1 MAKLGIKGSF
11 RALTRFEWGL
21 WLCSLVVVTGS
32 FLLAPNTDYLNLVT
46 SLIGVTGLIFL
57 AKGMML
63 GQIVTIIFSLLYTI
77 VAYLYRYYG
86 EVITYACMTL
96 PMAVVAFVQ
105 WTRNPY
111 KDSGE
116 VAVAEVKA
124 RQVVVM
130 ALLAVAVTVVFYYI
144 LSALATP
151 NLLVS
156 TLSITT
162 SFVAVY
168 LTALRSPLYALAYA
182 LNDVVLV
189 VLWVLATL
197 EDSAYAPMI
206 ACFVMFLANDIYGY
220 INWRRMQRRQA
231 ES

>member
-11 RALTRFEWGL
+11 AALTRFEWGL
-21 WLCSLVVVTGS
+21 WIVSMVVVTGS

-77 VAYLYRYYG
+77 VAYFYRYYG

-96 PMAVVAFVQ
+96 PMAIVAFVQ

-116 VAVAEVKA
+116 VAVADVKA

-130 ALLAVAVTVVFYYI
+130 VLLAVVVTTLFYQI
-144 LSALATP
+144 LRALGTP

-156 TLSITT
+156 TLSIAT

-182 LNDVVLV
+182 FNDVVLV

-197 EDSAYAPMI
+197 DDSAYAPMI
-206 ACFVMFLANDIYGY
+206 ACFAMFLANDIYGY
-220 INWRRMQRRQA
+220 VNWKRMQKRQ
-231 ES
+231 ENS

>member
-11 RALTRFEWGL
+11 GQLTRFEWGL
-21 WLCSLVVVTGS
+21 WLCSLAVVTGS
-32 FLLAPNTDYLNLVT
+32 FLLAPNTDYLNLAT

-57 AKGMML
+57 AKGMIL
-63 GQIVTIIFSLLYTI
+63 GQIVTIIFSLLYAI
-77 VAYLYRYYG
+77 VAYIFRYYG
-86 EVITYACMTL
+86 EVITYAFMTL

-116 VAVAEVKA
+116 VAVAEVEA
-124 RQVVVM
+124 RQVAVM
-130 ALLAVAVTVVFYYI
+130 ALLAVVVTVLFYYI
-144 LSALATP
+144 LRLLATP

-189 VLWVLATL
+189 VLWVLATI
-197 EDSAYAPMI
+197 ENSAYAPMI
-206 ACFVMFLANDIYGY
+206 ACFVMFLANDIYGFV
-220 INWRRMQRRQA
+220 NWKGMQRRQA
-231 ES
+231 EN

>member
-11 RALTRFEWGL
+11 AQLTRFEWGL
-21 WLCSLVVVTGS
+21 WLSSLAVVTGS

-63 GQIVTIIFSLLYTI
+63 GQIVTIIFSLLYTV
-77 VAYLYRYYG
+77 VAYFYRYYG

-105 WTRNPY
+105 WSRNPY

-116 VAVAEVKA
+116 VAVAKVRA
-124 RQVVVM
+124 SQVVVM
-130 ALLAVAVTVVFYYI
+130 VLLSVIVTALFYHI
-144 LSALATP
+144 LRALETP

-162 SFVAVY
+162 SFIAVY
-168 LTALRSPLYALAYA
+168 LTALRSPFYALAYA
-182 LNDVVLV
+182 FNDVVLV
-189 VLWVLATL
+189 ALWVLATM

-206 ACFVMFLANDIYGY
+206 ACFAMFLANDIYGY
-220 INWRRMQRRQA
+220 VNWKRMQKRQ

>member
-11 RALTRFEWGL
+11 AALTRFEWGL
-21 WLCSLVVVTGS
+21 WIVSMVVVTGS

-77 VAYLYRYYG
+77 VAFFYHYYG

-130 ALLAVAVTVVFYYI
+130 ALLAVVVTALFFHI
-144 LSALATP
+144 LRALGTP

-156 TLSITT
+156 TLSIAT

-197 EDSAYAPMI
+197 DDSAYAPMI

-220 INWRRMQRRQA
+220 INWRKMQQRQG